1 MDKQRS
7 WSLWW
12 VNFEANSE
20 SLKFKWSVGVLIR
33 IQWGFCVWNCDHV
46 IVISTHTARH
56 LRGAKILSRLSH
68 MVIILYKIWNDWNL
82 CIMYVL
88 LLDDSTLYDF
98 KLAYRRSHAL
108 QRVTGLNW
116 ISNYNFQFISEPV
129 PHPQALSSDQPKLG
143 IPPQPLEFSK
153 DMSYEQLAVWLTNH
167 PQFLGAGYQQD
178 ISKLKGS

>member
-116 ISNYNFQFISEPV
+116 ISNYNFQFQSLYHIHKP
-129 PHPQALSSDQPKLG
+129 
-143 IPPQPLEFSK
+143 
-153 DMSYEQLAVWLTNH
+153 
-167 PQFLGAGYQQD
+167 YQVINQSWVYLHSHWNSLR
-178 ISKLKGS
+178 IWVTSN